1 MSVLTAADFLKLIDL
16 EPFKKLNNEAGV
28 SVQRSIELEKLR
40 LAVKEGHV
48 NLRFFLKWLNASAGC
63 RLQER
68 WLNKFFAD
76 DLGEIPARFQQSPSK
91 STEEKLKE
99 EVARLTAELRASQQQ
114 NQVIASIAS
123 EDNQKA
129 IFAGI
134 VERIEEESQAEL
146 KAFAEK
152 AATRA
157 KQKAIEMMIAI
168 FPNWKP
174 SD

>member
-1 MSVLTAADFLKLIDL
+1 MIRRNSRTI
-16 EPFKKLNNEAGV
+16 
-28 SVQRSIELEKLR
+28 S
-40 LAVKEGHV
+40 AV
-48 NLRFFLKWLNASAGC
+48 
-63 RLQER
+63 
-68 WLNKFFAD
+68 
-76 DLGEIPARFQQSPSK
+76 PSK

-146 KAFAEK
+146 KAFTEK

>member
-1 MSVLTAADFLKLIDL
+1 MSDLTAADFLELIDL
-16 EPFKKLNNEAGV
+16 EPFKKPNNETGV

-40 LAVKEGHV
+40 RAVKEGHV
-48 NLRFFLKWLNASAGC
+48 NLRFFLKWLNAAAGC

-68 WLNKFFAD
+68 WLNKFFTD
-76 DLGEIPARFQQSPSK
+76 DLREFPVRSQQHTSK

-99 EVARLTAELRASQQQ
+99 EVARLTEQLRASQEQ

-152 AATRA
+152 AATQA
-157 KQKAIEMMIAI
+157 KQKAIDMMIAI